1 MTENNTKQSIFW
13 LLIFK
18 KLNCC
23 SANGDCFRTEDFL
36 TASIPLP
43 NFHHNN
49 NTLCWGKER
58 GLEEK
63 KRT

>member
-18 KLNCC
+18 KLNC